1 MTLKGYV
8 RNRARPEGCIV
19 ECYLVDECMA
29 FCNDFIKQKVDIYHR
44 GCRNEEF
51 SNDIILEGRP
61 LSVGNPYM
69 FSNEMLEIAHLYV
82 LFNSAVVEPYMK

>member
-19 ECYLVDECMA
+19 ECYLADECMA

-51 SNDIILEGRP
+51 SNDII
-61 LSVGNPYM
+61 
-69 FSNEMLEIAHLYV
+69 I
-82 LFNSAVVEPYMK
+82 